1 MRPTS
6 VGTRRGVPHSST
18 DLTHCGVKGI
28 STHTYTIIH
37 ENVPFSFRF
46 GLNLIIGAIFLALA
60 VLLGNHILSVLFPMS
75 ALGVLLVFAGLQ
87 LCMSMLDIN
96 VRKDLFVA
104 VAVVGITLASNLAVG
119 FVVGTAL
126 AYVLRSDRL
135 KV

>member
-1 MRPTS
+1 M
-6 VGTRRGVPHSST
+6 
-18 DLTHCGVKGI
+18 
-28 STHTYTIIH
+28 
-37 ENVPFSFRF
+37 
-46 GLNLIIGAIFLALA
+46 NLIIGAIFLALA